1 MVTVRVVVKIRVWV
15 SVRITVSDCRIQI
28 GGESYKMQINH
39 VITTDQWRVAPQIR
53 PAAHFVVFQK

>member
-1 MVTVRVVVKIRVWV
+1 MVTVSVMVKIRVWV

-39 VITTDQWRVAPQIR
+39 VITN
-53 PAAHFVVFQK
+53 